1 MKCMKEMWKSF
12 KSMALLEVN
21 IGESDIPMTQQFAS
35 ATGMLN
41 MPGSCAG

>member
-1 MKCMKEMWKSF
+1 
-12 KSMALLEVN
+12 MALLEVN
-21 IGESDIPMTQQFAS
+21 TGESDIPVSQPFAS